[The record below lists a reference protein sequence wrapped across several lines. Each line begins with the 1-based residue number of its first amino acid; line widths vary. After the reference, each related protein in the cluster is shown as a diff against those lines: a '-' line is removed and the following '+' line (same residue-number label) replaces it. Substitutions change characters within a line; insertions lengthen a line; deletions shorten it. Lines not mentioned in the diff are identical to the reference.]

1 MGHEISK
8 VAGFAMDNASATL
21 TDISGSV
28 NQVTVSGGTEQ
39 YEDTGLGDAR
49 HTFILG
55 LGTPVT
61 IAVNGYFNSTTRG
74 IVLPLVNGTTVTKT
88 IQVKSATGEY
98 WTGESIPTDV
108 QGSLSMGAINTWSIT
123 FQANDGLTKTS
134 VTAVA

>member
-1 MGHEISK
+1 MAHEISK
-8 VAGFAMDNASATL
+8 ITGFAMDNASATL

-28 NQVTVSGGTEQ
+28 NTATLSGGTEQ

-49 HTFILG
+49 HTFVLG
-55 LGTPVT
+55 LGTPVSV
-61 IAVNGYFNSTTRG
+61 AVNGYLNSTTRAI
-74 IVLPLVNGTTVTKT
+74 IVPLVNGTTVTKT
-88 IQVKSATGEY
+88 IQLKMATGEY

-108 QGSLSMGAINTWSIT
+108 QASLNMGAINTWSVT